1 MPFKD
6 SLDLSGDREH
16 PPGHVGKEDTPESPV
31 WGPLVHFWAG
41 GDRGGTPQ
49 SSWEFPPNSPLNEF
63 LEDGPTQVLADF
75 LNVGLGRTQGS
86 TLGPQGHPGHPNP
99 TITWGLLHPW
109 DFTSPPLPLP
119 GPQGCFCHLRL
130 WGPQHHQPWGPLG

>member
-16 PPGHVGKEDTPESPV
+16 YPGHVGKEDTPESPV
-31 WGPLVHFWAG
+31 WGPLVHVWAG
-41 GDRGGTPQ
+41 GDRHGTPQ
-49 SSWEFPPNSPLNEF
+49 SAWEFPPNSPLNEF
-63 LEDGPTQVLADF
+63 LEDGPTQVLADL

-109 DFTSPPLPLP
+109 DFTSPHCHFRGPRDASATSVSGDPNITSP
-119 GPQGCFCHLRL
+119 GDP
-130 WGPQHHQPWGPLG
+130 